1 MFEYQGSA
9 AHPREYPVWDLPE
22 IAIVGRSNAGKSS
35 LLNCLAGRHDLAR
48 VSKTPGRTQR
58 LHFFAERSASL
69 AIVDLPGYGFA
80 RVSKPQRARLAV
92 AVERYLRER
101 TLLRGLLLILDVRR
115 APQEDEEM
123 LAEFGASRGIGLVCV
138 ATKVDKLGHGE
149 RIRRLRDLE
158 RGALGRW
165 LPFSAVSGEGRE
177 ALAQAIVLLAR
188 GQMEKGGKV

>member
-1 MFEYQGSA
+1 
-9 AHPREYPVWDLPE
+9 
-22 IAIVGRSNAGKSS
+22 
-35 LLNCLAGRHDLAR
+35 

-58 LHFFAERSASL
+58 LHFFAERAASL

-80 RVSKPQRARLAV
+80 RVSKQDRARFAV

-101 TLLRGLLLILDVRR
+101 TVLCGLILILDVRR

-123 LAEFGASRGIGLVCV
+123 LAEFAASRGIGLVCV

-149 RIRRLRDLE
+149 RTRRLRELE
-158 RGALGRW
+158 RGPLGPW
-165 LPFSAVSGEGRE
+165 LPFSAVSREGRD

-188 GQMEKGGKV
+188 GQMEKAGKV